1 MTDIIL
7 SIHPKWAEKI
17 YSGEKTV
24 EVRKTEPNRERPRS
38 AGDPLIYLYET
49 APIKKV
55 TGLVFL
61 TWVDK
66 ADKELFGNPEKYFA
80 TNLKNACLTV
90 EAFVKYSNGK
100 NLYFWDLKDP
110 FKFDTPQDI
119 KGSVPQSWRYLKEGE
134 RYAKAKLHLRGI

>member
-7 SIHPKWAEKI
+7 SIHPQWAEKI

-24 EVRKTEPNRERPRS
+24 EVRKTKPDWEKAES
-38 AGDPLIYLYET
+38 QDDLLIYLYET

-55 TGLVFL
+55 TGIVFL

-66 ADKELFGNPEKYFA
+66 ADKELFRNPEKYFA
-80 TNLKNACLTV
+80 TDLKNACLTDK
-90 EAFVKYSNGK
+90 ELIKYSNGK
-100 NLYFWDLKDP
+100 NLYFWELKDP

-119 KGSVPQSWRYLKEGE
+119 KGSVPQSWRYLREGE
-134 RYAKAKLHLRGI
+134 RYD